1 MQAGKYEN
9 CTTASDKKVV
19 RNKGLALFRYL
30 LVDKEKKVHFTTVK
44 GILSSKNGMNL
55 FRGCTHGC
63 IYCDSR
69 STCYQ
74 MNHRFEDVAVKEN
87 AIVLLEDRL
96 KRKRKKCMIGLG
108 SMTDPYIP
116 EELELNH
123 TRRALEVINRYGFG
137 VTLITK
143 SSRVMR
149 DLDLFQQIHAK
160 SKCVI
165 QMTLTTY
172 DESLC
177 RLIEPNVS
185 TTKERFE
192 TLKKLRDSG
201 IPTVVWLTPILPFIN
216 DTEENIIGILN
227 YCKEAKVYGM
237 ICFGMGLTLREGNRE
252 YFYSELDKKF
262 PTLKEKYMRE
272 YGDSYVVNSRN
283 NTKLM
288 KLFHEFSEANNIV
301 HDNNTIFNFLDLFEE
316 KNTSRQISFFDEI

>member
-1 MQAGKYEN
+1 M
-9 CTTASDKKVV
+9 
-19 RNKGLALFRYL
+19 
-30 LVDKEKKVHFTTVK
+30 HFVKVK
-44 GILSSKNGMNL
+44 GILSSKNGINL

-69 STCYQ
+69 SKCYQ
-74 MNHRFEDVAVKEN
+74 MNHRFEDVEVKEN
-87 AIVLLEDRL
+87 AICLLEDRL

-116 EELELNH
+116 EELELNY
-123 TRRALEVINRYGFG
+123 TRQALEVINKYGFG
-137 VTLITK
+137 VSLITK
-143 SSRVMR
+143 SGCVLR
-149 DLDLFQQIHAK
+149 DLDLFQEINAK

-177 RLIEPNVS
+177 RKIEPNVS

-192 TLKKLRDSG
+192 TLKILRDSG
-201 IPTVVWLTPILPFIN
+201 ISTVVWMTPILPFIN

-227 YCKEAKVYGM
+227 YCKEAKVFGV

-262 PTLKEKYMRE
+262 PQLKEVYMRK
-272 YGDSYVVNSRN
+272 YGSSYIVGSQDNKR
-283 NTKLM
+283 LM
-288 KLFHEFSEANNIV
+288 NIFHDFCEANNIV
-301 HDNNTIFNFLDLFEE
+301 HDNGLIFDYLIFFEGKLFA
-316 KNTSRQISFFDEI
+316 KQISFFDEI